1 MDFNKIKNLISSK
14 AEAIKSNKSV
24 YYSLLSLIGLILLI
38 ILFAKY
44 RSIVANEK
52 LEPVLI
58 KNIKK
63 ANIKAQV
70 SDDLLPVPLSG
81 VGFTYS
87 TWLYCN
93 SWGTDFAHVFSK
105 GNENLSSMCPGVWML
120 PNINSIAV
128 ILDTG
133 NRTKG
138 DENIQEIKNKIP
150 KNYMDTGIKGTKIP
164 NQTPCTC
171 KSFLAVDD
179 FAEHAAFLND
189 TKECYIY
196 SEKRELV
203 DSKIGTTFS
212 KKNINNQTTNPK
224 INKDIIKSDNC
235 VIVENV
241 PMKRWFHLVIV
252 TSQTAVEVYL
262 DGKLY
267 KTRVLKSYPK
277 SNNQPLFINLQ
288 GGFDGMMN
296 ELRYYPYELKYL
308 DVYSMYA
315 RGPTP
320 FYFMDLLKGNQ
331 EHYITKF
338 KEFSDKSKES
348 LQKMADKIYGDE
360 TPKQPSS

>member
-1 MDFNKIKNLISSK
+1 MDFNNIKNFMLSK
-14 AEAIKSNKSV
+14 AEAIQSNKSV
-24 YYSLLSLIGLILLI
+24 YYSLLTLIGLILLI
-38 ILFAKY
+38 ILFVKY

-70 SDDLLPVPLSG
+70 SDELLPVPLSG
-81 VGFTYS
+81 SGFTYS

-93 SWGTDFAHVFSK
+93 KWGSDFAHVFSK
-105 GNENLSSMCPGVWML
+105 GNEDFSSMCPGVWML

-128 ILDTG
+128 IIDTG

-138 DENIQEIKNKIP
+138 EENISEIRNKLP
-150 KNYMDTGIKGTKIP
+150 KNYMDTGVKGTKIP

-179 FAEHAAFLND
+179 FAQDAAFLND

-196 SEKRELV
+196 SDRRELV

-212 KKNINNQTTNPK
+212 KKNVNNQTTNPK
-224 INKDIIKSDNC
+224 INKDILKSDNC
-235 VIVENV
+235 VIIENV
-241 PMKRWFHLVIV
+241 PLQRWFHLVIV
-252 TSQTAVEVYL
+252 TSQTAIEVYI

-267 KTRVLKSYPK
+267 RTMVLKSYPK
-277 SNNQPLFINLQ
+277 SNNHPLFINLQ
-288 GGFDGMMN
+288 GGFDGMIN

-308 DVYSMYA
+308 DIYSMYA

-320 FYFMDLLKGNQ
+320 FYFMSMLRGKP
-331 EHYITKF
+331 EMYITKF
-338 KEFSDKSKES
+338 KEMTGSNEEKK
-348 LQKMADKIYGDE
+348 
-360 TPKQPSS
+360 